1 MLANRSTP
9 CPASRSHHLPRTV
22 AIVGATGAVGREWL
36 RVLEA
41 PRFPLAKLR
50 LFASP
55 SSAGKALPFAGLGIA
70 VETLSQRG
78 FAGVDLALFS
88 AGSGVAREYAPFA
101 VRDGAVVIDNSSAF
115 RMDPAVPLV
124 LPEINAAAI
133 ATHPGIIANPNCAA
147 VIAPMALA
155 PIHRHNRIRRAIL
168 ATY

>member
-1 MLANRSTP
+1 M
-9 CPASRSHHLPRTV
+9 
-22 AIVGATGAVGREWL
+22 
-36 RVLEA
+36 
-41 PRFPLAKLR
+41 
-50 LFASP
+50 
-55 SSAGKALPFAGLGIA
+55 GIA

-133 ATHPGIIANPNCAA
+133 ATHPGIIANPNGAA
-147 VIAPMALA
+147 VIALMALA